1 VTRYSIGVDFG
12 TLSGRGVLVD
22 VETGEIAATSVLGY
36 SHGVMSDRLRS
47 GIALPHDWALQHP
60 RDYLEVLD
68 VVIHDMLRTASAD
81 PASVIALS
89 IDFTACTMLPLSDAD
104 VPLCFLDEFADNPH
118 AYVKLWKHHSA
129 QDLANRITE
138 HAQRRNEPWL
148 TRYGDRVSSE
158 WMFPKIWQTLREAPE
173 VYESAAEFIE
183 AGDWVIRYLTG
194 ARGRSS
200 ALAGYKAL
208 WSAQDGM
215 PGDDFWRG
223 LDEGLVGVE
232 GKLPGPYLD
241 AGSLAGRLNEAGAE
255 LTGLSVG
262 TAVAVA
268 NSDAYAC
275 APAVGVTGPGTVV
288 AIVGTSVCTL
298 VMDPELHSV
307 PGVSG
312 AIDNGILPGYV
323 GYEAGQAAVGDMLA
337 WCVNEAVPAS
347 YTEEA
352 ARIGVDIHAYLQALA
367 ADYAP
372 GGSGLIA
379 LDWWNGNRSVLVD
392 GELSGTVVGY
402 TLGTTAV
409 DLYHAL
415 LESAAFG
422 MRVVVDT
429 LVDRG
434 VMVNDLV
441 ITGGISRKSPMLM
454 QMYADVLGRTVRAS
468 LTPYGAALG
477 AAIFGTVAAGDGG
490 GGYDS
495 IEDAVEA
502 MASTDEQVYEP
513 RAQAQEAYEKLYRE
527 FVTLHDYFGRGGN
540 DVMRRLRCVGITE
553 PTVAPL
559 PK

>member
-1 VTRYSIGVDFG
+1 MADPLGAGRKSITVTRFSIGVDFG
-12 TLSGRGVLVD
+12 TLSGRGVLVN
-22 VETGEIAATSVLGY
+22 VETGDIVATSALDY
-36 SHGVMSDRLRS
+36 PHGVMSEQLPS
-47 GIALPHDWALQHP
+47 GTPLPPDWALQHP
-60 RDYLEVLD
+60 QDYLDVLNF
-68 VVIHDMLRTASAD
+68 VIPHMLQSSAVD

-89 IDFTACTMLPLSDAD
+89 IDFTACTVLPLSDSD
-104 VPLCFLDEFADNPH
+104 TPLCLLDEFADNPH

-129 QDLANRITE
+129 QDLATRITE
-138 HAQRRNEPWL
+138 HAQRRAESWL
-148 TRYGDRVSSE
+148 ARYGGKVSSE

-173 VYESAAEFIE
+173 VYESATEFIE
-183 AGDWVIRYLTG
+183 AGDWVIRHLTG
-194 ARGRSS
+194 SRARSS

-208 WSAQDGM
+208 WSAQDEM

-223 LDEGLVGVE
+223 LDKGLVGVC

-241 AGSLAGRLNEAGAE
+241 AGSLAGRLTRAGAE
-255 LTGLSVG
+255 LTGLNPG

-275 APAVGVTGPGTVV
+275 APAVGVTGPGAVI

-298 VMDPELHSV
+298 VMDPDFHVV

-312 AIDNGILPGYV
+312 AIKNGILPGYV

-337 WCVNEAVPAS
+337 WCVKHAVPAS

-352 ARIGVDIHAYLQALA
+352 AKQGVDIHTHLQALA

-372 GGSGLIA
+372 GGSGLMA

-392 GELSGTVVGY
+392 GALSGAVVGY

-415 LESAAFG
+415 LESAAYG

-429 LVDRG
+429 LVTSG
-434 VMVNDLV
+434 VPVREIV

-454 QMYADVLGRTVRAS
+454 QMYADVMGRPVRAS
-468 LTPYGAALG
+468 QTLYGAALG
-477 AAIFGTVAAGDGG
+477 AAIFGTVAAGAVAGG
-490 GGYDS
+490 HDT
-495 IEDAVEA
+495 IEAAVDA
-502 MASTDEQVYEP
+502 MASTDEVLYHP
-513 RAQAQEAYEKLYRE
+513 RPEAQHAYEKLFAE
-527 FVTLHDYFGRGGN
+527 FMTLHDYFGRGAN
-540 DVMRRLRCVGITE
+540 DVMKRLR
-553 PTVAPL
+553 
-559 PK
+559 